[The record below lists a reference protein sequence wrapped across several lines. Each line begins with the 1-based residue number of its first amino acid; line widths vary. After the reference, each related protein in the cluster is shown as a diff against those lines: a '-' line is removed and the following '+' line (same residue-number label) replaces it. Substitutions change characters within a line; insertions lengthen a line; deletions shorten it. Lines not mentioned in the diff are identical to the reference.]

1 MNSIE
6 NAVNATYLIVRCG
19 KQRYGI
25 PLKNVV
31 HVIPVQKIRKVPEL
45 PAYVLGKTMHEGASV
60 PVIDLRL
67 RMNQEAE
74 PFGDDTCIVILH
86 VQGENAGLLV
96 DSTEDIREL
105 TKKDKETEEV
115 SNSGLILCNYLSEGA
130 KIPVLDV
137 KKAIEQDRGREM

>member
-1 MNSIE
+1 MNSFE

-31 HVIPVQKIRKVPEL
+31 HVIPVQKIRKAPEL
-45 PAYVLGKTMHEGASV
+45 PAYVLGKTIHEGASV

-67 RMNQEAE
+67 RMNVEAA
-74 PFGDDTCIVILH
+74 PFDDDTCIVILH

-105 TKKDKETEEV
+105 TKKDTGPEEV
-115 SNSGLILCNYLSEGA
+115 SGSGLILCNYLKEGMEIA
-130 KIPVLDV
+130 VLDV
-137 KKAIEQDRGREM
+137 KKAIEM